1 MNNIALN
8 VLMVAFITNSLCSN
22 AVAEQ
27 VQSLSFNEAAAIAL
41 ENNQD
46 LKAIRLQAVGLRFKA
61 AQALGPNSPTLS
73 YQKNDMADLNP
84 GLTPASEQWQISYTL
99 LFPGKS
105 LSLSSSLEHQ
115 SKAAQEDSVGKEIDV
130 LSALYSTMVAT
141 SANEVLESILVEE
154 IKKAKDLITLQEK
167 KYATGQAAQVD
178 ILNSRVNLSRLELDL
193 LSTHNEHAQLLN
205 SFMNILGRPEGKLY
219 IPQTDSSIFKV
230 IDVPSLE
237 FLQEKM
243 FKNKPQL
250 KSVRFQQKSYES
262 MVLNA
267 RLNPL
272 PDFQF
277 NAGMNNYLSA
287 SAAAVP
293 GLNRDYLMGVSIT
306 IPLFYP
312 FNDLQA
318 LRSAKADLEI
328 AEIKVRATELNS
340 VSDLMTTYTS
350 FASLVKEIKQLN
362 EIVLP
367 AAKASYKLTRSA
379 YSMGRADFLR
389 LNDAR
394 STYIQSEK
402 DFINKK
408 KSLAQIYVQL
418 LQTVGCDFNS
428 KETGPHSCE

>member
-1 MNNIALN
+1 MNTPVLNILTLAFVVN
-8 VLMVAFITNSLCSN
+8 VVSSVAP
-22 AVAEQ
+22 AAE

-46 LKAIRLQAVGLRFKA
+46 LKAIRLQATGLKYKA

-73 YQKNDMADLNP
+73 YQKNDMAGLDP
-84 GLTPASEQWQISYTL
+84 GLTPASEQWAVSYTL

-105 LSLSSSLEHQ
+105 LSLSSSLKHQ
-115 SKAAQEDSVGKEIDV
+115 SEAAREDSVGKEIDV
-130 LSALYSTMVAT
+130 LSSLYNNMVAT
-141 SANEVLESILVEE
+141 SANEVLERILVGE

-167 KYATGQAAQVD
+167 KYANGQAAQVD

-193 LSTHNEHAQLLN
+193 LSTHNEHNQLLN
-205 SFMNILGRPEGKLY
+205 EFMNILGRPEGKSY
-219 IPQTDSSIFKV
+219 APQTDASIFKV
-230 IDVPSLE
+230 VEVPNLD

-243 FKNKPQL
+243 AKNKPAL
-250 KSVRFQQKSYES
+250 KSIRFQKNSFES

-267 RLNPL
+267 RLTPL

-277 NAGMNNYLSA
+277 TAGMNNYINSN
-287 SAAAVP
+287 AAPVS
-293 GLNRDYLMGVSIT
+293 GLTRDYLMGVSIT

-312 FNDLQA
+312 LSDLQA
-318 LRSAKADLEI
+318 LRSAKADLET
-328 AEIKVRATELNS
+328 AETRVRATEMS
-340 VSDLMTTYTS
+340 AISDLMSAYTNFTS
-350 FASLVKEIKQLN
+350 TAKEIKQLSD
-362 EIVLP
+362 IVLP
-367 AAKASYKLTRSA
+367 AAKASYQLTLSA